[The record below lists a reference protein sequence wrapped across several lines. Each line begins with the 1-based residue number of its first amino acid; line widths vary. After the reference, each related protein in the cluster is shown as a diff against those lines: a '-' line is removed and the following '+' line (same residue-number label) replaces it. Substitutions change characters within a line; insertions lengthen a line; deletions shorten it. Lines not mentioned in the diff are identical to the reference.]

1 MIRALKTLR
10 VVQWTM
16 LASIV
21 LYGIV
26 GQVVGPA
33 ARGVDATLSYLF
45 ATLSVAIVGS
55 IFVVRRTL
63 VLRAGESLATRPEDS
78 LSLNHWRTGYIATYV
93 LCESL
98 ALFGLILRFRGSP
111 VEASVPYYLG
121 GFVLLLFFWPRQPAA
136 A

>member
-10 VVQWTM
+10 VVQWTL

-26 GQVVGPA
+26 GQVVRPA
-33 ARGVDATLSYLF
+33 PRCVDATLSYLF
-45 ATLSVAIVGS
+45 ATLSVAIVGA

-63 VLRAGESLATRPEDS
+63 VLRAAESLASRPEDG
-78 LSLNHWRTGYIATYV
+78 LSLNHWKTGYIATYV

-98 ALFGLILRFRGSP
+98 ALFGLILRLRGSP

>member
-10 VVQWTM
+10 MVQWAM
-16 LASIV
+16 LASIA
-21 LYGIV
+21 LYAIV
-26 GQVVGPA
+26 GQIVGPA
-33 ARGVDATLSYLF
+33 PHGVDSTLSYLF
-45 ATLSVAIVGS
+45 ATLSVAIVGA

-63 VLRAGESLATRPEDS
+63 VLRAGESLATQPEDS

-111 VEASVPYYLG
+111 VEASVYYYLG
-121 GFVLLLFFWPRQPAA
+121 GFILLLFFWPRQPAA